1 MPSTVNLV
9 KTHGWGGHITS
20 QGTYLTVVLLNE
32 YGVELLSKHSSVC
45 LYIIS
50 PVSNPC

>member
-9 KTHGWGGHITS
+9 KTHSWCGHITS

-32 YGVELLSKHSSVC
+32 HDV
-45 LYIIS
+45 
-50 PVSNPC
+50 